1 LSSFFFSSRRRHT
14 RSKRDWSSDVC
25 SSDLRRV
32 STDVAPPIPAR
43 WDNGGGY
50 PCDRCP
56 RPVHHEESTNDRC
69 QHRSDRCPPCP
80 VHPPRSEERRVGKEC
95 RCQWATSH

>member
-1 LSSFFFSSRRRHT
+1 MPSNIVATSYGCFS
-14 RSKRDWSSDVC
+14 RSARLMPRSCHV
-25 SSDLRRV
+25 RRV